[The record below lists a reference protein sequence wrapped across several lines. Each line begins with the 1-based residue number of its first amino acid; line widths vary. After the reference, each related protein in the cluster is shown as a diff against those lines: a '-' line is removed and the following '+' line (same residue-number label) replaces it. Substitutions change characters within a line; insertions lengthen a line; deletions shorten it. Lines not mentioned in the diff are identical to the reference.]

1 MFPSQTYLSF
11 VSPHLK
17 TPRVTR
23 PAGRLVSP
31 QVDYGSGEEGEE
43 GEEDEVEGEDEEDV
57 VADEA
62 EEKASGTQEE
72 SHQSQHAATNRKS
85 KRPQC
90 QEEIQDQDD
99 MRVKAVLQSNTA
111 MEGYRYDF
119 EHELWCE
126 VSVPRFPEAHP
137 RSSLRA
143 VIN

>member
-1 MFPSQTYLSF
+1 M
-11 VSPHLK
+11 
-17 TPRVTR
+17 TR

-31 QVDYGSGEEGEE
+31 QVDYGSGEDGEE
-43 GEEDEVEGEDEEDV
+43 GEEDEGEGEEEGGNDGKDEE
-57 VADEA
+57 DEA

-111 MEGYRYDF
+111 VEGYRYDV

-126 VSVPRFPEAHP
+126 VSVPLFPEAHP
-137 RSSLRA
+137 RSSLR
-143 VIN
+143 VVCTVFTPEPYFQ